1 MPVVNDVKCTAS
13 SVPTPDIT
21 QNRKDLNDISE
32 EVKTAVKFITVSS
45 FDEVMN
51 YALEYL
57 PSESSDKKL
66 YQSVK
71 TTDIPSNQDVV
82 I

>member
-1 MPVVNDVKCTAS
+1 MAAYKAGCDLVIIPE
-13 SVPTPDIT
+13 

-32 EVKTAVKFITVSS
+32 DVKTAVKFITVSS